1 MEKYEILHPIG
12 KGNFGTIT
20 KIKRKS
26 DKKILVWKEMN
37 YRDLSE
43 KEKKTNCDRSKY
55 FKRIKEPKYSKI
67 L

>member
-20 KIKRKS
+20 KIIRKS

-43 KEKKTNCDRSKY
+43 KEKKQIVTEVN
-55 FKRIKEPKYSKI
+55 I
-67 L
+67 